1 MIPEFLTSVMT
12 ETGADE
18 KPEANRFILW
28 IDGVGAYLICLKP
41 RVVLGGPRG
50 SAESADVALL
60 ANLSRRHATLVRDRG
75 GYHLEAHADVRIAG
89 ETVTEPVGLAS
100 NSEIQLGEN
109 VRLRFRLPSPLS
121 ASAKLEFLTDHRP
134 ANRIDGVVLMEE
146 TCLLGPGSG
155 HHIDCADWEQ
165 SVVLYRRNNSF
176 ACRSQSEL
184 FIDGRPSRDGNL
196 IAPGAVIS
204 GADFRLRIEPAND

>member
-1 MIPEFLTSVMT
+1 MIPRFLTT
-12 ETGADE
+12 ETATDASTDE
-18 KPEANRFILW
+18 DRFVLW
-28 IDGVGAYLICLKP
+28 IDGVGAYLLCLNS

-50 SAESADVALL
+50 TAESADVALL
-60 ANLSRRHATLVRDRG
+60 ANLSRRHATVVRDRG
-75 GYHLEAHADVRIAG
+75 GYHLEAHADVRVAG
-89 ETVTEPVGLAS
+89 RTVTEPVGLAS

-121 ASAKLEFLTDHRP
+121 ATASLAFLTDHRP

-165 SVVLYRRNNSF
+165 SVVLYRRDNRFRCQSE
-176 ACRSQSEL
+176 SEL
-184 FIDGRPSRDGNL
+184 FVDGRPILDGEP
-196 IAPGAVIS
+196 IPS
-204 GADFRLRIEPAND
+204 GAILSGSDFRLRIELAAD